1 MMTNLGKEEKLT
13 VTPKKF
19 LQESSQ
25 AAEEH
30 SATIKDHRRQWE
42 IHSATSSPWFSQEG
56 CDDD

>member
-1 MMTNLGKEEKLT
+1 MTNLGKEKKLT

-30 SATIKDHRRQWE
+30 SATIKDRRRQRE
-42 IHSATSSPWFSQEG
+42 KHSATSSLWFTQAG